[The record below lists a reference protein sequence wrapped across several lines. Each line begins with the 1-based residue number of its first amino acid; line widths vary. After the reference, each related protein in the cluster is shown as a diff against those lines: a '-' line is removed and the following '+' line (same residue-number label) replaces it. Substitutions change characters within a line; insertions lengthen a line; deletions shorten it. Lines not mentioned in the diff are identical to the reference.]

1 MSDENK
7 AVHEAGLMNIDRRLE
22 KAPEGNSVSVDSG
35 VNQSSLNIVNATNSI
50 LASLKMHR

>member
-7 AVHEAGLMNIDRRLE
+7 AVHGAGLMNIDRSLE
-22 KAPEGNSVSVDSG
+22 KAPEGNPVSVDPG
-35 VNQSSLNIVNATNSI
+35 VNQSSPNIVNATNSI